1 MQDLT
6 KGPVTAHLLKTTS
19 FMLVTML
26 FQTLYFLVDLYW
38 VGHIG
43 TDAVAAVALA
53 GNLTFIVLAL
63 TQVLGVGTTTLVS
76 HAAGRKDHEDG
87 LLVFNQSQVLSMLAG
102 IAVFA
107 VGMLTRHG
115 YATSMSADP
124 GTATLAEQYL
134 LWFIPAMGLQ
144 FAMVAMG
151 AALRGLGN
159 FKPGMIVQTAT
170 VILNMILAPILM
182 FGWITHRPMGV
193 SGAALATLISVVVG
207 VLWLTTYFLKKD
219 SFLTFTVRDW
229 APNFKV
235 WGKMLGIGLPSGFEF
250 ALMAVYLFLVYTV
263 IKPFGAEA
271 QAGFGVGQR
280 VVQALFMPIVALA
293 FAVAPVAG
301 QNFGAKLGDRVR
313 ATYKDA
319 ALMVIGITIVCGI
332 LCNIAPAALI
342 GIFSSD
348 PRVIAVGTQFL
359 KIVSWN
365 FPASGIIFVNSSMF
379 QAMGN
384 TLPSLI
390 TSATRIVVVGV
401 PVVILSRRPDFQMV
415 WIWYLSVAS
424 VLFQLAMSWW
434 LLYRE
439 FEHKLPRGASAVVA
453 AAAE

>member
-6 KGPVTAHLLKTTS
+6 KGPVTGHLLKTTS

-53 GNLTFIVLAL
+53 GNITFIVLAL

-76 HAAGRKDHEDG
+76 HAAGRKDHEYG
-87 LLVFNQSQVLSMLAG
+87 LLVFNQSQVLSMLFG
-102 IAVFA
+102 VAVFA
-107 VGMLTRHG
+107 IGMLTRHA

-124 GTATLAEQYL
+124 GTARLAEEYL

-151 AALRGLGN
+151 SALRGLGN

-170 VILNMILAPILM
+170 VILNMILAPTLM

-193 SGAALATLISVVVG
+193 AGAALATLIAVLVG

-219 SFLTFTVRDW
+219 SFLRFTVRDW
-229 APNFKV
+229 TPDLKV
-235 WGKMLGIGLPSGFEF
+235 WAKMLGIGLPSGFEF

-319 ALMVIGITIVCGI
+319 AFMVIGITIVCSI
-332 LCNIAPAALI
+332 ICNIAPAALI
-342 GIFSSD
+342 GVFSND
-348 PRVIAVGTQFL
+348 PKVIAVGTQFL

-365 FPASGIIFVNSSMF
+365 FMASGIIFVNSSMF

-384 TLPSLI
+384 TLPSLL

-401 PVVILSRRPDFQMV
+401 PVLVLAKRPDFQMV

-439 FEHKLPRGASAVVA
+439 FERKLPRVA
-453 AAAE
+453 ASFTAPAAE

>member
-1 MQDLT
+1 M
-6 KGPVTAHLLKTTS
+6 G
-19 FMLVTML
+19 
-26 FQTLYFLVDLYW
+26 
-38 VGHIG
+38 
-43 TDAVAAVALA
+43 VA
-53 GNLTFIVLAL
+53 
-63 TQVLGVGTTTLVS
+63 
-76 HAAGRKDHEDG
+76 
-87 LLVFNQSQVLSMLAG
+87 
-102 IAVFA
+102 
-107 VGMLTRHG
+107 
-115 YATSMSADP
+115 
-124 GTATLAEQYL
+124 
-134 LWFIPAMGLQ
+134 
-144 FAMVAMG
+144 G
-151 AALRGLGN
+151 AAL
-159 FKPGMIVQTAT
+159 
-170 VILNMILAPILM
+170 
-182 FGWITHRPMGV
+182 
-193 SGAALATLISVVVG
+193 STLIAVAVG

-229 APNFKV
+229 APDLKV

-319 ALMVIGITIVCGI
+319 MMIVAGITILCAI

-342 GIFSSD
+342 GVFSKD
-348 PRVIAVGTQFL
+348 PKVIAVGTTFL

-365 FPASGIIFVNSSMF
+365 FMASGIIFVNSSMF

-384 TLPSLI
+384 TVPSLI

-401 PVVILSRRPDFQMV
+401 PVLLLSRRPDFQIQ

-424 VLFQLAMSWW
+424 VIMQLAMSWW
-434 LLYRE
+434 LLHRE
-439 FEHKLPRGASAVVA
+439 FENKLPRSIAATAAPAV
-453 AAAE
+453 E

>member
-6 KGPVTAHLLKTTS
+6 KGPVTGHLLKTTS

-38 VGHIG
+38 VGHIS
-43 TDAVAAVALA
+43 TDAVAAVAIA

-76 HAAGRKDHEDG
+76 HAAGRQDHEYG
-87 LLVFNQSQVLSMLAG
+87 LLVFNQSQVLSMLFGVGVVA
-102 IAVFA
+102 I
-107 VGMLTRHG
+107 GMLTRHS
-115 YATSMSADP
+115 YAATMSADP
-124 GTATLAEQYL
+124 GTAVLAAEYL

-151 AALRGLGN
+151 SALRGLGN
-159 FKPGMIVQTAT
+159 FKPGMVVQTAT

-182 FGWITHRPMGV
+182 FGWGTGHPMGV
-193 SGAALATLISVVVG
+193 AGAALSTLIAVGVG

-229 APNFKV
+229 KPDLKV

-280 VVQALFMPIVALA
+280 VVQALFMPVVALG

-301 QNFGAKLGDRVR
+301 QNFGAALGQRVR
-313 ATYKDA
+313 DTYKNA
-319 ALMVIGITIVCGI
+319 ALMALALMTLFAI
-332 LCNIAPAALI
+332 LCHIAPGAMI
-342 GIFSSD
+342 SIFSDD
-348 PRVIAVGTQFL
+348 PRVIEVGTEFL

-365 FPASGIIFVNSSMF
+365 FMASGIIFVNSSMF

-384 TLPSLI
+384 TLPSLL
-390 TSATRIVVVGV
+390 TSATRIIIVGV
-401 PVVILSRRPDFQMV
+401 PVIWLARRPGFQMH
-415 WIWYLSVAS
+415 WIWYLSVGS
-424 VLFQLAMSWW
+424 VLVQLALSLW

-439 FEHKLPRGASAVVA
+439 FERKLPRA
-453 AAAE
+453 A

>member
-6 KGPVTAHLLKTTS
+6 KGPVTGHLLKTTS

-53 GNLTFIVLAL
+53 GNITFIVLAL

-76 HAAGRKDHEDG
+76 HAAGRKDHEYG
-87 LLVFNQSQVLSMLAG
+87 LLVFNQSQVLSMIFG
-102 IAVFA
+102 VGVFA
-107 VGMLTRHG
+107 NGMLMRHA
-115 YATSMSADP
+115 YATSMSADL
-124 GTATLAEQYL
+124 GTAALAEQYL
-134 LWFIPAMGLQ
+134 FWFIPAMGLQ

-170 VILNMILAPILM
+170 VILNMVLAPILM
-182 FGWITHRPMGV
+182 FGWGTGRPMGV
-193 SGAALATLISVVVG
+193 AGAALATLIAVLIG

-229 APNFKV
+229 APDLKV

-250 ALMAVYLFLVYTV
+250 ALMAVYLFLVYSV

-319 ALMVIGITIVCGI
+319 ALMVIGITIVCAVI
-332 LCNIAPAALI
+332 CNIAPAALI

-348 PRVIAVGTQFL
+348 PKVIAVGTQFL

-365 FPASGIIFVNSSMF
+365 FMASGLIFVNSSMF

-390 TSATRIVVVGV
+390 TSATRIIVVGV
-401 PVVILSRRPDFQMV
+401 PVVILARRPGFQMI

-424 VLFQLAMSWW
+424 VLFQLAMSLW
-434 LLYRE
+434 LLSRE
-439 FEHKLPRGASAVVA
+439 FERKLPRAAVATPAPVID
-453 AAAE
+453 